1 MVPAP
6 PLLWINGETT
16 FNFGGIDMA
25 EKKFVGTRVEV
36 NGRVVAKLTSFTHSL
51 EVEEA
56 DVTGLGDTVDGG
68 GVFRQKFI
76 AASVG
81 ETVAMEGIALLEDDG
96 QTELKRVAELGQEAV
111 IKHTDANGA
120 GYALTGFF
128 TTYEEEGSVSEGV
141 YTFSGEFRVNTKQA
155 VVEDGAPG
163 GE

>member
-1 MVPAP
+1 
-6 PLLWINGETT
+6 
-16 FNFGGIDMA
+16 MA
-25 EKKFVGTRVEV
+25 EKKFAGTRVEV
-36 NGRVVAKLTSFTHSL
+36 NEQVVAKLTSFTHSL

-81 ETVAMEGIALLEDDG
+81 ETVSMEGIALLDDDG
-96 QTELKRVAELGQEAV
+96 QSELKRVSELGQEAV
-111 IKHTDANGA
+111 IKHTDSTGS

-141 YTFSGEFRVNTKQA
+141 YTFSGEFRVNTKEA
-155 VVEDGAPG
+155 ITEESAPG